1 MHKEAFVLGLL
12 FLFVSIILVVVM
24 EEIAASYADL
34 QPLAIMILILL
45 VIGTVVTGYSIWED
59 VIPRSSPSTDSSK

>member
-12 FLFVSIILVVVM
+12 SLLVSIILTVVM

-45 VIGTVVTGYSIWED
+45 VIGTVVMGYSIWED
-59 VIPRSSPSTDSSK
+59 VMPGSNPSTDSSQ